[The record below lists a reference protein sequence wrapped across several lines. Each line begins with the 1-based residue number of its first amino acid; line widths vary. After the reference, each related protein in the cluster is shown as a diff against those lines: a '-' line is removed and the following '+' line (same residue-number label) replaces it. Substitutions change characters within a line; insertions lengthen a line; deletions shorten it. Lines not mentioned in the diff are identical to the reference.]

1 MSEEIDL
8 WTGSI
13 TGGPYSSSG
22 YVETGSQGQYLL
34 AGEIRDIL
42 QGNYIWL
49 SDNVGEEQQLL
60 KILYNEEYDEVQ
72 REFLRTKIG
81 RYNENRF
88 HLLVSRSLD
97 E

>member
-34 AGEIRDIL
+34 AGEVGDIIRD
-42 QGNYIWL
+42 NYISL
-49 SDNVGEEQQLL
+49 SDNVGEEMELL
-60 KILYNEEYDEVQ
+60 KILYNGEYDEVQ
-72 REFLRTKIG
+72 REFLRMKIAK
-81 RYNENRF
+81 YNENR
-88 HLLVSRSLD
+88 LNLILSSSLN